1 MAVIRILVVDDETTT
16 LKGWKKAL
24 AYAGYMVWTAETA
37 PRALKLCDEHTFD
50 VVIVDQYMPSMKG
63 TELLTRIRK
72 IQPLVRSIV
81 VSGKLDDLI
90 DEKQLTAD
98 LRQNLEA
105 DEYLNKPVSN
115 ERLLK
120 TVSSLLSEESS
131 ADWKGVAMKAVK
143 SRSVTLK
150 AAKAASKKL
159 NAIRKKR

>member
-1 MAVIRILVVDDETTT
+1 MAVIRLLVVDDETTT
-16 LKGWKKAL
+16 LKGWKRAL
-24 AYAGYMVWTAETA
+24 TYAGYLVWTADTA

-81 VSGKLDDLI
+81 VSGKLDDLL
-90 DEKQLTAD
+90 DEKQVSAD
-98 LRQNLEA
+98 LKANVEA
-105 DEYLNKPVSN
+105 DEYLHKPVSN
-115 ERLLK
+115 ERLQQ
-120 TVSSLLSEESS
+120 TVISLLSDEGSK
-131 ADWKGVAMKAVK
+131 DWKAVAKTAVK
-143 SRSVTLK
+143 ARSVTLK